1 MTAYEDIRVS
11 LQHKREALQNRLG
24 KIQRNLR
31 TTPEPD
37 SAEQALEREND
48 EVLERLD
55 GSGRAELE
63 MIDAA
68 LGRMEA
74 GTYGLCITCGDTIAI
89 ERLTALPYA
98 TTCIKCAK

>member
-1 MTAYEDIRVS
+1 MTSYEDIRIS
-11 LQHKREALQNRLG
+11 LQHKREALQSRLG
-24 KIQRNLR
+24 KIQLNLR

-37 SAEQALEREND
+37 SAEQALDREND

-55 GSGRAELE
+55 GSSRAELE

-68 LGRMEA
+68 LGRMDA
-74 GTYGLCITCGDTIAI
+74 GTYGICITCGETIAV

-98 TTCIKCAK
+98 TSCIKCAQ

>member
-1 MTAYEDIRVS
+1 MTSYDDIRTT
-11 LQHKREALQNRLG
+11 LQHKREALQKRLG
-24 KIQRNLR
+24 KIQHNLR

-37 SAEQALEREND
+37 SAEQALDREND
-48 EVLERLD
+48 EVLEQLD

-68 LGRMEA
+68 LGRMDA
-74 GTYGLCITCGDTIAI
+74 GTYGICITCGDTIAL

-98 TTCIKCAK
+98 TACIKCAK